1 MGFFLRKHITIKFV
15 VLYISVLI
23 FWEEICAFKLITKIN
38 LFKMWVVFRQNVCFT
53 CTAPVHG
60 ILSLNYLKYFYFFT
74 LFVPSAYCLVEQY
87 RNNNQSAVLIFDT
100 IPEFLICVCFTSY
113 KQLTK
118 LCANSINL
126 VPIGQMTLKEQTK
139 NLNIYQLRFIGLVV
153 FGIILYTANFIPTPI
168 KQQIYPDQDHN

>member
-74 LFVPSAYCLVEQY
+74 LFVPSAYGLVE
-87 RNNNQSAVLIFDT
+87 
-100 IPEFLICVCFTSY
+100 
-113 KQLTK
+113 
-118 LCANSINL
+118 
-126 VPIGQMTLKEQTK
+126 
-139 NLNIYQLRFIGLVV
+139 
-153 FGIILYTANFIPTPI
+153 
-168 KQQIYPDQDHN
+168 